1 MDHHLDYRDQ
11 LAASLESLD
20 LSKVALIRE
29 LMEQARETGRQVFL
43 CGNGGSAATASHM
56 ANDLGKGA
64 SCGRS
69 KRFKVIALTDNL
81 SWITA
86 LANDI
91 SYAAIFSEQLRNQG
105 GPEDVLIAISGSG
118 NSQNV
123 LNAAATARELGMKT
137 VGLIGFGGGKLAAA
151 VDLPLVVDSHHM
163 GRVEDL
169 HMVVLHMICYH
180 FMEASA
186 S

>member
-1 MDHHLDYRDQ
+1 MEHHVDYRVQ
-11 LAASLESLD
+11 LSAALEALD
-20 LSKVALIRE
+20 LTTVSRIRG
-29 LMEQARETGRQVFL
+29 LLAQAREDGRQVFL

-64 SCGRS
+64 NCRKD

-91 SYAAIFSEQLRNQG
+91 SYESIFSEQLRNQG
-105 GPEDVLIAISGSG
+105 GPDDVLIATSGSG

-123 LNAAATARELGMKT
+123 LNAVAAARELGMRT
-137 VGLIGFGGGKLAAA
+137 VGLIGFGGGKLAAE

-180 FMEASA
+180 FMEATVS
-186 S
+186 